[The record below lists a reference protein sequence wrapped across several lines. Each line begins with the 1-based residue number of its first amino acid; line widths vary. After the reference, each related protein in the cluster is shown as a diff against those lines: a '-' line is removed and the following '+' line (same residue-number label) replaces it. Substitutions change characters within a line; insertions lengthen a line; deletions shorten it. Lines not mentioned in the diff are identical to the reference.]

1 MGTKTRDLSKL
12 GAGFVVDGT
21 KSRIDS
27 DNTIETFTTLSVKR
41 DNATYNSGKDSDIF
55 VVNPDQAN
63 PTIETRHSTQIKDK
77 LVFTKVQADDNRK
90 VAKDV
95 SGTVNIRAGQH
106 FDSDIMDAIVDAVIA
121 KSRNDLSAT
130 NTNYNPKLR
139 ELQAEMATR
148 LMSDMNADKG
158 PTVGQYLR
166 WTGNKY
172 EPQDPDATGNFTI
185 DFQSA
190 AVSPQAITDSDTK
203 IGFSKV
209 ISNANALV
217 FVNGH
222 LQPVDSDAFGDG
234 QSPTGAGTTTRDSD
248 SDKYAIIDYKILAN
262 VTTKDVDQVV
272 SGPSDAIKFYGSLKA
287 NDEVS
292 VISPIDE
299 TVAHFYKNFRFA
311 DSDFVVMRKSRRA
324 DLSPNGTHQ
333 TFRMI
338 DSDIY
343 NDSDLI
349 VARVGGNPLIFLNG
363 INLSQAQG
371 DFYFWDSDSD
381 QVNTYKTSRIIA
393 FDSDQF
399 LKDSDELSA
408 VWIRN
413 VSNQLGVNRL
423 PSEAFQTL
431 EHTFTVND
439 SDHPGF
445 TTGLVDCSPVLQTS
459 NDPFNVLVFLN
470 GVLLSQSPVLEYQV
484 NGNDIL
490 FPSKLNVNDFVAIY
504 SFSGPTA
511 GVSTLGQLSN
521 VDEAVDGQQPSIG
534 EALVYSGG
542 QWTHQFSDQIKET
555 PLTSAWMRVSFDS
568 DNGPNP
574 NKIIDRATYGFD
586 SDQLKY
592 SRHAEGVYY
601 FLLDSEVVPVNDTN
615 GFYMSMA
622 VSSCAPQGQP
632 IFQSIDAQGADA
644 VAPGPGA
651 DSETGRTIDVFGGKP
666 LIANPNNRAIRVRTW
681 DASSNPIDPIQI
693 NVQVWFKRQS
703 G

>member
-41 DNATYNSGKDSDIF
+41 DNANYNSGKDSDVFI
-55 VVNPDQAN
+55 VNPDQAN
-63 PTIETRHSTQIKDK
+63 PTIETRHSTAIKDK
-77 LVFTKVQADDNRK
+77 LVFNKVQKDADRK
-90 VAKDV
+90 EAFNTA
-95 SGTVNIRAGQH
+95 STVEFRSGQH
-106 FDSDIMDAIVDAVIA
+106 FDSDLMDAVVDAVIA
-121 KSRNDLSAT
+121 KSRNNLDPT
-130 NTNYNPKLR
+130 NSNYNPKLA
-139 ELQAEMATR
+139 ELQAEMSTR
-148 LMSDMNADKG
+148 LMSDMNNDKG

-172 EPQDPDATGNFTI
+172 EPQDPDKTGNFTI

-190 AVSPQAITDSDTK
+190 AVSPQSITDSDTK

-209 ISNANALV
+209 ISNANAVV

-234 QSPTGAGTTTRDSD
+234 RSPTGSGTTTRDSD
-248 SDKYAIIDYKILAN
+248 SDKYAFIDYRILAN

-272 SGPSDAIKFYGSLKA
+272 SGPSDAIQFYGSLKA

-292 VISPIDE
+292 IISPIDE
-299 TVAHFYKNFRFA
+299 SVAHFYKNFKFA
-311 DSDFVVMRKSRRA
+311 DSDFVVFRKSRTPA
-324 DLSPNGTHQ
+324 QSANGNHQ

-343 NDSDLI
+343 SDSDMI

-363 INLSQAQG
+363 INISQKQG
-371 DFYFWDSDSD
+371 DFYYFDSDSD
-381 QVNTYKTSRIIA
+381 QVNTYKASRMIA
-393 FDSDQF
+393 FDSDNYV
-399 LKDSDELSA
+399 KDSDELSA

-413 VSNQLGVNRL
+413 VSNQLGGNRL
-423 PSEAFQTL
+423 PSESFNTL
-431 EHTFTVND
+431 EHTFTVNNTN
-439 SDHPGF
+439 HPGF
-445 TTGLVDCSPVLQTS
+445 TTGLVDCSPVLGAS
-459 NDPFNVLVFLN
+459 NDPQNVLVFLN
-470 GVLLSQSPVLEYQV
+470 GLLLSQSPVLEYQV

-490 FPSKLNVNDFVAIY
+490 FPTKLSVNDFVAVY
-504 SFSGPTA
+504 SFSGPTT
-511 GVSTLGQLSN
+511 GVSSLGQLSN

-534 EALVYSGG
+534 ESLVYSGG
-542 QWTHQFSDQIKET
+542 QWTHQFADAIKET
-555 PLTSAWMRVSFDS
+555 PVTAAWMRVSFDS

-592 SRHAEGVYY
+592 SRHSEGIYF
-601 FLLDSEVVPVNDTN
+601 FLLDSEVVPITDTN

-622 VSSCAPQGQP
+622 VSTCAPQGQP
-632 IFQSIDAQGADA
+632 IFSSIDAQGANA

-651 DSETGRTIDVFGGKP
+651 DSETGKTIDVFGGRP

-681 DASSNPIDPIQI
+681 DASANPIDPIQM
-693 NVQVWFKRQS
+693 NVQVWFKRSS

>member
-41 DNATYNSGKDSDIF
+41 DNANYNSGKDSDVFI
-55 VVNPDQAN
+55 VNPDQAN
-63 PTIETRHSTQIKDK
+63 PTIETRHSTAIKDK
-77 LVFTKVQADDNRK
+77 LVFNKTQKETDRK
-90 VAKDV
+90 VAFNTT
-95 SGTVNIRAGQH
+95 GTVELRSGEH
-106 FDSDIMDAIVDAVIA
+106 FDSDFMEAVVNSVIA
-121 KSRNDLSAT
+121 KSRINLDPT
-130 NTNYNPKLR
+130 NSNYNPKLA
-139 ELQAEMATR
+139 ELQAEMSIR
-148 LMSDMNADKG
+148 LMSDMNSDKG

-172 EPQDPDATGNFTI
+172 EPQDPDKTGNFTI

-190 AVSPQAITDSDTK
+190 AVSSQAITDSDTK

-209 ISNANALV
+209 ISNANAVV

-222 LQPVDSDAFGDG
+222 LQPVDSEAFGDG
-234 QSPTGAGTTTRDSD
+234 RSPTGSGTTTRDSD
-248 SDKYAIIDYKILAN
+248 SDKYAFIDYKILAN

-272 SGPSDAIKFYGSLKA
+272 SGPSDAIQFYGGLKA
-287 NDEVS
+287 NDEIS

-299 TVAHFYKNFRFA
+299 TVSHFYKNFKFA
-311 DSDFVVMRKSRRA
+311 DSDFVVFRKSRTTA
-324 DLSPNGTHQ
+324 QSANGNHQ

-343 NDSDLI
+343 NDSDMI
-349 VARVGGNPLIFLNG
+349 ASRIGGNPLIFLNG
-363 INLSQAQG
+363 INISQAQG
-371 DFYFWDSDSD
+371 DFYFYDSDSD
-381 QVNTYKTSRIIA
+381 QVNTYKASRMIA
-393 FDSDQF
+393 FDSDNYV
-399 LKDSDELSA
+399 KDSDELSA

-413 VSNQLGVNRL
+413 VSTQLGGNRL

-431 EHTFTVND
+431 EHTFTVNNTN
-439 SDHPGF
+439 HPGF
-445 TTGLVDCSPVLQTS
+445 TTGLVDCSPVLSTS
-459 NDPFNVLVFLN
+459 NDPQNVLVFLN
-470 GVLLSQSPVLEYQV
+470 GLLLSQSPVLEYQV

-490 FPSKLNVNDFVAIY
+490 FPTKLSVNDFVAVY
-504 SFSGPTA
+504 SFSGPTTN
-511 GVSTLGQLSN
+511 VLSLGQLSN

-534 EALVYSGG
+534 ESLVYAGG
-542 QWTHQFSDQIKET
+542 QWTHQFAAAIKET
-555 PLTSAWMRVSFDS
+555 PVTAAWMRVSFDS

-592 SRHAEGVYY
+592 SRHAEGIYF
-601 FLLDSEVVPVNDTN
+601 FLLDSEVVPINDTN

-622 VSSCAPQGQP
+622 VSTCAPQGQP
-632 IFQSIDAQGADA
+632 IFSSIDAQGANA

-666 LIANPNNRAIRVRTW
+666 LISNPNNRAIRVRTW
-681 DASSNPIDPIQI
+681 DASANPIDPIQM
-693 NVQVWFKRQS
+693 NVQVWFKRVS

>member
-27 DNTIETFTTLSVKR
+27 DNTIETYTTLSVKR
-41 DNATYNSGKDSDIF
+41 DNANYNSGKDSDIF

-63 PTIETRHSTQIKDK
+63 PTIETRHSTAIKDK
-77 LVFTKVQADDNRK
+77 LVFDKVQKDANRK
-90 VAKDV
+90 VAVDTAA
-95 SGTVNIRAGQH
+95 TVNIRAGQH
-106 FDSDIMDAIVDAVIA
+106 FDSDVMDALVNAVIA
-121 KSRNDLSAT
+121 KSRNDLAT
-130 NTNYNPKLR
+130 TNINYNPKLK

-190 AVSPQAITDSDTK
+190 AVSPQSITDSDTK

-209 ISNANALV
+209 ISNANAVV

-234 QSPTGAGTTTRDSD
+234 RSPTGAGTTTRDSD
-248 SDKYAIIDYKILAN
+248 SDKYAFIDYKILAN

-292 VISPIDE
+292 IISPIDE
-299 TVAHFYKNFRFA
+299 TVAHFYKNFKFA
-311 DSDFVVMRKSRRA
+311 DSDFVVMRKSRTTA
-324 DLSPNGTHQ
+324 QSANGSHQ

-343 NDSDLI
+343 NDSDMI

-363 INLSQAQG
+363 INISQKQG
-371 DFYFWDSDSD
+371 DFYFYDSDSD
-381 QVNTYKTSRIIA
+381 QVNTYKASRMIA
-393 FDSDQF
+393 FDSDNYVV
-399 LKDSDELSA
+399 DSDELSA

-413 VSNQLGVNRL
+413 VSNQLGGNRL
-423 PSEAFQTL
+423 PSESFNTL

-445 TTGLVDCSPVLQTS
+445 TTGLVDCSPVLSTS
-459 NDPFNVLVFLN
+459 NDPQNVLVFLN
-470 GVLLSQSPVLEYQV
+470 GLLLSQVPVLEYQV
-484 NGNDIL
+484 NGNDVL
-490 FPSKLNVNDFVAIY
+490 FPSKLNVGDFVAVY
-504 SFSGPTA
+504 SFSGPTT
-511 GVSTLGQLSN
+511 GVSSLGQLSN
-521 VDEAVDGQQPSIG
+521 VDEAVDGQQPQTG
-534 EALVYSGG
+534 EALVYGGG
-542 QWTHQFSDQIKET
+542 QWTHQFADAIRET
-555 PLTSAWMRVSFDS
+555 PLTAAWMRVSFDS

-592 SRHAEGVYY
+592 SRHAEGVYF

-622 VSSCAPQGQP
+622 VSTCAPQGQP
-632 IFQSIDAQGADA
+632 IFSSIDAQGSNA

-681 DASSNPIDPIQI
+681 DASSNPIDPIQM
-693 NVQVWFKRQS
+693 NVQVWFKRVS